1 MSELPIQ
8 HSIQGVEDV
17 VKLDESEQGSLNQPA
32 SGELNVGNA
41 SDPTDHISDLPSG
54 ERYLYQLFSLIEVG
68 DLTVTDP
75 EGNVFHF
82 GKAGS
87 DLPLHLIIHNPNTYD
102 HVLAFGALGFCEAYM
117 EGWWDEEQNNLV
129 ELIGLFHRSNVA
141 AKARD
146 RITIAL
152 ALKVI
157 TQRLRTLPILIQN
170 SRKNV
175 QHHYDLGND
184 LYQNFLDPTMTYSC
198 GYRLQETDSLE
209 QMQLQKYELICRKL
223 ALQPG
228 ESLIDIGC
236 GWGGMLIYAAEHY
249 GISGTGITLSGSQ
262 AKLGQSRIEQR
273 GLGDRIK
280 IIIAD
285 YREITGQY
293 DKFVSIG
300 MFEHVGKG
308 NFATFMQKTS
318 ELLTPNGVGLLQTIV
333 TQSNER
339 NGAWVDKYIFP
350 GGYAPQLHELTQ
362 ELWAAKLAVA
372 HCEDLK
378 PHYAETLKRWA
389 DNCVNNRAKI
399 GLLDRRYDERFLR
412 MWYLYL
418 QSFEA
423 SFRYGSLHVYQLL
436 FYKGKQWQLDTPLT
450 FTANPIPTI

>member
-1 MSELPIQ
+1 MVMNRSQQDFLEQPKHQTSRDESTCDLADCIHELP
-8 HSIQGVEDV
+8 D
-17 VKLDESEQGSLNQPA
+17 
-32 SGELNVGNA
+32 
-41 SDPTDHISDLPSG
+41 G

-68 DLTVTDP
+68 DLTVTNP
-75 EGNVFHF
+75 QGKVFHF
-82 GKAGS
+82 GQVGS
-87 DLPLHLIIHNPNTYD
+87 DLPLHLIIHNPDTCD
-102 HVLAFGALGFCEAYM
+102 RLLAFGTLGFCEAYM
-117 EGWWDEEQNNLV
+117 DGWWDEANDNLV
-129 ELIGLFHRSNVA
+129 ELIGLFHRSKVY
-141 AKARD
+141 AKARN

-152 ALKVI
+152 ALKI
-157 TQRLRTLPILIQN
+157 IAQRLRTVPTLIQN

-184 LYQNFLDPTMTYSC
+184 FYQQFLDSTMTYSC
-198 GYRLQETDSLE
+198 GYQLQETDSLE
-209 QMQLQKYELICRKL
+209 QMQRQKYELICRKL

-249 GISGTGITLSGSQ
+249 GISGTGVTLSEPQ
-262 AKLGQSRIEQR
+262 ATLARERIEQR
-273 GLGDRIK
+273 GLSDRLK
-280 IIIAD
+280 IILAD
-285 YREITGQY
+285 YREVQGQY

-318 ELLTPNGVGLLQTIV
+318 GLLTANGIGLLHTIV

-362 ELWAAKLAVA
+362 ELWTARLSVA
-372 HCEDLK
+372 HCENLK

-389 DNCVNNRAKI
+389 ANMTTNRTAI
-399 GLLDRRYDERFLR
+399 ASLDVRYDERFLR

-423 SFRYGSLHVYQLL
+423 SFRYGGLHVYQLL
-436 FYKGKQWQLDTPLT
+436 FYKGKQWR
-450 FTANPIPTI
+450 FNIPMAFSF

>member
-1 MSELPIQ
+1 MTNR
-8 HSIQGVEDV
+8 
-17 VKLDESEQGSLNQPA
+17 SEQGFLDQPNQQTLRN
-32 SGELNVGNA
+32 EIL
-41 SDPTDHISDLPSG
+41 SDLADCLHQLPAG

-68 DLTVTDP
+68 DLTVTNP
-75 EGNVFHF
+75 QGNVFHF
-82 GKAGS
+82 GQVGS
-87 DLPLHLIIHNPNTYD
+87 DVPLHLIIHHPDTCD
-102 HVLAFGALGFCEAYM
+102 RLLAFGTLGFCEAYM
-117 EGWWDEEQNNLV
+117 DGWWDEVNNNLV
-129 ELIGLFHRSNVA
+129 ELIGLFHRSHVY

-146 RITIAL
+146 RLTIAL
-152 ALKVI
+152 ALKII
-157 TQRLRTLPILIQN
+157 TQRLQTVPILIQN

-184 LYQNFLDPTMTYSC
+184 FYQQFLDPTLTYSC
-198 GYRLQETDSLE
+198 GYRLQTTDSLE

-249 GISGTGITLSGSQ
+249 GISGTGVTLSEPQ
-262 AKLGQSRIEQR
+262 ALLAREQIEQR
-273 GLGDRIK
+273 GLSDRVE

-285 YREITGQY
+285 YREVQGQY

-308 NFATFMQKTS
+308 NFATFMKKVS
-318 ELLTPNGVGLLQTIV
+318 ELLTANGIGLLHTIV

-362 ELWAAKLAVA
+362 ELWAAKLSVA
-372 HCEDLK
+372 HCENLK

-389 DNCVNNRAKI
+389 DNFISNRTAI
-399 GLLDRRYDERFLR
+399 ASLDPRYDERFLR

-423 SFRYGSLHVYQLL
+423 SFRYGGLHVYQLL
-436 FYKGKQWQLDTPLT
+436 FYKGKQWQFDMPL
-450 FTANPIPTI
+450 NISLL

>member
-1 MSELPIQ
+1 MVINRSQ
-8 HSIQGVEDV
+8 QDF
-17 VKLDESEQGSLNQPA
+17 LNQ
-32 SGELNVGNA
+32 
-41 SDPTDHISDLPSG
+41 SDNPTLDLADCIRKLPPG

-68 DLTVTDP
+68 DLTVTNP
-75 EGNVFHF
+75 KGNVFHF
-82 GKAGS
+82 GQVGS
-87 DLPLHLIIHNPNTYD
+87 ALPLHLIIHNPDTCD
-102 HVLAFGALGFCEAYM
+102 RLLAFGTLGFCEAYM
-117 EGWWDEEQNNLV
+117 DGWWNEANDNLV
-129 ELIGLFHRSNVA
+129 ELIGLFHRSNVY
-141 AKARD
+141 AKARN

-152 ALKVI
+152 ALKII
-157 TQRLRTLPILIQN
+157 TQRLQTVPILIQN

-184 LYQNFLDPTMTYSC
+184 FYQQFLDPTMTYSC
-198 GYRLQETDSLE
+198 GYQRQETDSLE
-209 QMQLQKYELICRKL
+209 QMQRQKYELICRKL

-249 GISGTGITLSGSQ
+249 GISGTGVTLSEPQ
-262 AKLGQSRIEQR
+262 AKLAREYIKQR
-273 GLGDRIK
+273 GLSDQLK

-285 YREITGQY
+285 YREVQGQY

-308 NFATFMQKTS
+308 NFATFMQKIFQ
-318 ELLTPNGVGLLQTIV
+318 LLTPNGIGLLHTIV

-362 ELWAAKLAVA
+362 NLWAAKLSVA
-372 HCEDLK
+372 HCENLK
-378 PHYAETLKRWA
+378 PHYAETMKRWA
-389 DNCVNNRAKI
+389 ANLTTNRTTIAA
-399 GLLDRRYDERFLR
+399 LDPRYDERFLR

-423 SFRYGSLHVYQLL
+423 SFRYGGLHVYQLL
-436 FYKGKQWQLDTPLT
+436 FYKGKQWRFDVPMT
-450 FTANPIPTI
+450 FSL